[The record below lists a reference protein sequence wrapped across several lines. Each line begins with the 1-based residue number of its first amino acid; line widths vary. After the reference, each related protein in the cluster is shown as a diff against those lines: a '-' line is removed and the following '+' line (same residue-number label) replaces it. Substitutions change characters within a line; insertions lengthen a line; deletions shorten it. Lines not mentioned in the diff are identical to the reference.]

1 MNPSAFA
8 FHSAE
13 CDTAPCAPEDDKE
26 FGKLAVVGTGSLTI
40 DGLHTSF
47 AV

>member
-1 MNPSAFA
+1 VDSRAFA
-8 FHSAE
+8 VHAAE
-13 CDTAPCAPEDDKE
+13 RDAPSRKPEDDKE
-26 FGKLAVVGTGSLTI
+26 FGKLAAAGIGSLTI

>member
-1 MNPSAFA
+1 MDPSVFA
-8 FHSAE
+8 RHSAA
-13 CDTAPCAPEDDKE
+13 CDASVSAPQDDKE
-26 FGKLAVVGTGSLTI
+26 FGKLAVAGTCSLTI

>member
-1 MNPSAFA
+1 MNSSGFA
-8 FHSAE
+8 LHSAE
-13 CDTAPCAPEDDKE
+13 FDVPRSAPEDDKE
-26 FGKLAVVGTGSLTI
+26 FGKLAVAGTCSLTI